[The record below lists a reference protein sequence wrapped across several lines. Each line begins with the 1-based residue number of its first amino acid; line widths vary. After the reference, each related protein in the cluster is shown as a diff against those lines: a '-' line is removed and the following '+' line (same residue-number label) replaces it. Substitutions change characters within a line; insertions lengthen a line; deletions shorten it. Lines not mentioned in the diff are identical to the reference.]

1 MTQIALDSSTVV
13 TWVLQERRWQVVD
26 ALLNT
31 ADSDFVLPGP
41 ALTEIV
47 WIARKKGNVSTGD
60 TIAATLRAH
69 GMMVEHCVAADLLRA
84 AELLEISNKN
94 PGPTNPR
101 TNLLAALS
109 LGDATILAITERLN
123 CPIVTRDLYW
133 SWLAAQ
139 QLIKVRVQTI

>member
-1 MTQIALDSSTVV
+1 VTQIAFDSSTVV
-13 TWVLQERRWQVVD
+13 IWVLQERRWQVVD

-31 ADSDFVLPGP
+31 VDSDFVLPGP

-47 WIARKKGNVSTGD
+47 WLARKKGNVSTGE

-69 GMMVEHCVAADLLRA
+69 GMRVEHSVAVDLLRA

-101 TNLLAALS
+101 TNFLATLS
-109 LGDATILAITERLN
+109 LGDATILAITERLD
-123 CPIVTRDLYW
+123 CPIATRDLYW
-133 SWLAAQ
+133 NWLASQ
-139 QLIKVRVQTI
+139 KLIKARVQTI